1 MLGRN
6 LGNYHVVS
14 QIGEGGM
21 GVVYLA
27 RHVTLGRNAAVKV
40 LRPELTA
47 NREIAARFFNEA
59 RAATAVRHAGIIE
72 VFDFGFL
79 EDRSA
84 YIIMEFLEGESLA
97 ARIRRGPLSIST
109 ALIVVRA
116 IARALQAAHE
126 HSIVHRDLKP
136 DNVFLVPDADLP
148 GGERIKL
155 LDFGIAKLAS
165 VGETTH
171 TRTGAVMGTPTYMA
185 PEQCRG
191 AGSVDHRAD
200 LYALGCVAY
209 EMVCGTPPFVAEG
222 VGDLIA
228 SHLHFQPEPLRT
240 RRLDVP
246 VEVEALVLRL
256 LQKDPQARPQ
266 SAGDVVQA
274 IDRLVAAGVGA
285 AHSEPMGLPAAPEV
299 QPPTALATTLSGMAM
314 SPASAIR
321 RGPVTSRF
329 IAPAGVTTV
338 MIVVASVWAR
348 GSRGTDDTGPRSR
361 SVAGAEST
369 APGAA
374 PTPPA
379 SVTPVQPP
387 QAAPIAPAASPILA
401 SSIGDA
407 AKSTSAP
414 AAESAKLPLA
424 ESAKSVQPIGSQ
436 APRPDQRTALS
447 GAAPVPVHAP
457 ISPVRKPQELR
468 SPMSF
473 RPGDPAPAA
482 SADGACTRVAFAA
495 VVNADAP
502 NEAAVQNAL
511 ARLGQ
516 CKAKMA
522 SEIYADLQRQL
533 IAKL

>member
-165 VGETTH
+165 VGEASH

-246 VEVEALVLRL
+246 VEVEALVLCL

-266 SAGDVVQA
+266 SAGDVVQS
-274 IDRLVAAGVGA
+274 IDRLVAAGVGGVHGA
-285 AHSEPMGLPAAPEV
+285 PMGLQGAPRGSAAHGARHHAERHGDEPSLRDPPRPGDESV
-299 QPPTALATTLSGMAM
+299 HRAGWGYDRHDRSRVGVGPRLAGHGRYRPTQPVGCRSGIDCAWCGADAAGVRHPCPATTSRADRARRIADPRIFDRRCSQVDERAGRG
-314 SPASAIR
+314 IR
-321 RGPVTSRF
+321 
-329 IAPAGVTTV
+329 
-338 MIVVASVWAR
+338 
-348 GSRGTDDTGPRSR
+348 
-361 SVAGAEST
+361 
-369 APGAA
+369 
-374 PTPPA
+374 
-379 SVTPVQPP
+379 
-387 QAAPIAPAASPILA
+387 QAAPGRIREVRPTHRFAGPSSGPAN
-401 SSIGDA
+401 
-407 AKSTSAP
+407 
-414 AAESAKLPLA
+414 
-424 ESAKSVQPIGSQ
+424 
-436 APRPDQRTALS
+436 RP
-447 GAAPVPVHAP
+447 
-457 ISPVRKPQELR
+457 LR
-468 SPMSF
+468 S
-473 RPGDPAPAA
+473 G
-482 SADGACTRVAFAA
+482 TRAGPCP
-495 VVNADAP
+495 D
-502 NEAAVQNAL
+502 L
-511 ARLGQ
+511 AR
-516 CKAKMA
+516 A
-522 SEIYADLQRQL
+522 
-533 IAKL
+533 